1 MAIFYTTNQKIDHL
15 KSWVTSCQP
24 LRDYCREAG
33 VSRGAMSSWA
43 MGILGADYTTT
54 LRNADQKAVLLKKI
68 ERMEE
73 APHIEGED
81 TSSSNRLVMVK
92 KSKSMKSAT
101 SAPISIDY
109 MGAKISIDESTIES
123 VFRALK
129 AVNGLNR

>member
-1 MAIFYTTNQKIDHL
+1 MAIFYTTNQKIDYL

-68 ERMEE
+68 ERMED
-73 APHIEGED
+73 IEGED

-123 VFRALK
+123 VFRALR
-129 AVNGLNR
+129 AVNG

>member
-1 MAIFYTTNQKIDHL
+1 MAIFYTTNQKIDYL

-24 LRDYCREAG
+24 LRNYCREAG
-33 VSRGAMSSWA
+33 VSRGAMSSLA
-43 MGILGADYTTT
+43 TGILGADYTTT

-68 ERMEE
+68 ERMEA

-101 SAPISIDY
+101 SMPISIDY
-109 MGAKISIDESTIES
+109 MGAKISIDESTIEL

-129 AVNGLNR
+129 AVNG